1 MSSRQLSSI
10 MKERG
15 TEGVVPMPG
24 SISDIQGDIF
34 YIENRAPYIMD
45 SGHVH
50 GHVELNYLLDCSAT
64 YIVNGQIQ
72 HIPQNRLAIFW
83 ANMPHRLVDIQGEGM
98 LYNLYIPL
106 PEFLQW
112 SLVEQLRQEVMTGH
126 IALVKPDHDY
136 LIMRLR
142 RWYEDFQSDNLEL
155 REIILGEL
163 SLLLKRVSLL
173 GWDHPESALSGIAED
188 QGETSHWFGE
198 QASSHQSGG
207 RLKGAHH
214 VSAMIHFIGE
224 NLHQPISTADVARHL
239 GLHKNYTTNLFTG
252 VMGISIKQYL
262 QFQRLQKA
270 QMLLLDSERPI
281 ADIGYACGFSSLS
294 RFYEAFQRYFG
305 MPPGQ
310 FRKKLL

>member
-1 MSSRQLSSI
+1 
-10 MKERG
+10 
-15 TEGVVPMPG
+15 MPG

-50 GHVELNYLLDCSAT
+50 GHVELNYLLGCSAT
-64 YIVNGQIQ
+64 YLVSGREQ
-72 HIPQNRLAIFW
+72 HIPENRLAIFW
-83 ANMPHRLVDIQGEGM
+83 ANMPHRLVDIRGEGI

-112 SLVEQLRQEVMTGH
+112 PLAEPLRQEVMGGT
-126 IALVKPDHDY
+126 IVLTKPDHDY
-136 LIMRLR
+136 LVMRLS
-142 RWYEDFQSDNLEL
+142 RWYEDFQSDHPEL
-155 REIILGEL
+155 KEIILGEL
-163 SLLLKRVSLL
+163 SLLLKRVSVQ
-173 GWDHPESALSGIAED
+173 GWDHPESSRSAVPRPEGAAMSD
-188 QGETSHWFGE
+188 QGSEHPVS
-198 QASSHQSGG
+198 G

-214 VSAMIHFIGE
+214 VSTMIRFMGE
-224 NLHQPISTADVARHL
+224 NLHRPISTADVAAHL
-239 GLHKNYTTNLFTG
+239 GLHKNYTINLFSS
-252 VMGISIKQYL
+252 VMGVSIKQYL

-270 QMLLLDSERPI
+270 QLLLLDSERPI
-281 ADIGYACGFSSLS
+281 ADIGYACGFSSIS